1 MTKINRHFLRHI
13 ERNSLTWH
21 ACRVQSFLFAP
32 FYEENEGVDGKERE
46 RKDSM
51 CSPRIYYQF
60 KKSTDHPSL

>member
-21 ACRVQSFLFAP
+21 AFWVQSFLFAP

-46 RKDSM
+46 RRQHVFSAHLL
-51 CSPRIYYQF
+51 SI
-60 KKSTDHPSL
+60 